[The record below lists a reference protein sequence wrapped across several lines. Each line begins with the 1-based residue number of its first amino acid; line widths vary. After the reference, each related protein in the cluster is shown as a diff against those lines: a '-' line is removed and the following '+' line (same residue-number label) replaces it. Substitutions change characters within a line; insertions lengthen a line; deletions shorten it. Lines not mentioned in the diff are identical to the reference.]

1 MSEPTVLSDPSPN
14 GMIVRSHCL
23 IRRPDPPF
31 ELPDPELRRLIERP
45 ACLIERPEFAKS
57 VRNG

>member
-1 MSEPTVLSDPSPN
+1 MVLSDPSPN

-23 IRRPDPPF
+23 IRRPDPLF
-31 ELPDPELRRLIERP
+31 GLPDPRSHHLIERP